1 METHLLIKRSI
12 AYMID
17 SMVLLILIIP
27 FFMIISYFTKSNPV
41 LFMFLMT
48 ILVLIILMGYF
59 YFFEKN
65 LKTTPGKKIM
75 GLKIIEL
82 KNANYLT
89 RNIYKFSPL
98 NFISFLLNANG
109 EFTHDLKAHTKV
121 IEVK

>member
-48 ILVLIILMGYF
+48 ILVLLILMGYF
-59 YFFEKN
+59 YIFEKN
-65 LKTTPGKKIM
+65 LRTTLGKKIM